1 MADRLMVDE
10 DRRGLF
16 RIVWYLAGD
25 GEMGA
30 ARTGDGSLPSRGGR
44 VSSRMSDSGQSGFG
58 HAPRRLH
65 PRSAHLFARSLGR
78 FVHDLAGS
86 SQVRSK
92 PATTPCP
99 WDVEFD
105 PEGNGNGYS
114 FGLIVH
120 CPKGTPLRVWVGE
133 KEHAL

>member
-44 VSSRMSDSGQSGFG
+44 VSSRMSDSGESGFG
-58 HAPRRLH
+58 HAPGCYQHRG
-65 PRSAHLFARSLGR
+65 RSCVRSLGR
-78 FVHDLAGS
+78 LVHDLAGS
-86 SQVRSK
+86 GQVRSK
-92 PATTPCP
+92 PATT
-99 WDVEFD
+99 
-105 PEGNGNGYS
+105 
-114 FGLIVH
+114 
-120 CPKGTPLRVWVGE
+120 RQ
-133 KEHAL
+133 